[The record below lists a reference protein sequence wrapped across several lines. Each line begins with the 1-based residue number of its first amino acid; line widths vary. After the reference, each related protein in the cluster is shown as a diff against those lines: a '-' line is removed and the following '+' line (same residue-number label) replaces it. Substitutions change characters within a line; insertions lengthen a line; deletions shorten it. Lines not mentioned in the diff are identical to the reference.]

1 MFINVVMKTI
11 WVLLLSCVSFIAL
24 QTFQSEGF
32 NNLKMDKT
40 FGYNNTL
47 TELQYCT

>member
-11 WVLLLSCVSFIAL
+11 WVLLLLSCVAFTAI
-24 QTFQSEGF
+24 QMFQPEGF
-32 NNLKMDKT
+32 NNLKKDKT
-40 FGYNNTL
+40 LGYNIL